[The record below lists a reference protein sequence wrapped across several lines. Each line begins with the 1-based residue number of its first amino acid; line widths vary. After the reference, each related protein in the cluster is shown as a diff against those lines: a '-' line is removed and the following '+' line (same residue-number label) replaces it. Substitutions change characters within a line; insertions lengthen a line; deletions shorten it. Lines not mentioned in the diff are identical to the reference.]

1 MVWILRVH
9 DGLRLLNTNDTK
21 EINDLAAQASSLV
34 TQIAH
39 IYPVFLDGLLEI
51 FYQSISHRP
60 KFHNTPP
67 IVVWPQGGCWEHVES
82 TSQSRGQSTAQER
95 SERNGLI

>member
-39 IYPVFLDGLLEI
+39 IYPVFLDGLLKI
-51 FYQSISHRP
+51 FYQ
-60 KFHNTPP
+60 
-67 IVVWPQGGCWEHVES
+67 
-82 TSQSRGQSTAQER
+82 
-95 SERNGLI
+95 